1 MLCNQ
6 CGLELPKKSKPCPR
20 CGSNNKNTSGKKD
33 TALDTDRITK
43 EEYMALTNIKSP
55 EEAKKYFAR
64 LKRLFIGTFVSSTIM
79 KIFSY
84 ADDSSDLSAFFNFI
98 FFVLTITILIYF
110 IIYSVKVLKAEK
122 LSKIYAGFCI
132 ILAPMSWLWF
142 YPYIMDPLKIIL
154 GEKKPPLRS
163 SLNK

>member
-20 CGSNNKNTSGKKD
+20 CGSNNKNTSDHKD
-33 TALDTDRITK
+33 KILDTDRITK

-55 EEAKKYFAR
+55 EEAKKYFTK
-64 LKRLFIGTFVSSTIM
+64 LKKLFIGTFVFSTIM
-79 KIFSY
+79 KIFSQVN
-84 ADDSSDLSAFFNFI
+84 DNGDINAFFDFI
-98 FFVLTITILIYF
+98 FLVLTVTILIYF
-110 IIYSVKVLKAEK
+110 IVYSVKVLKAEK
-122 LSKIYAGFCI
+122 LSKIYAAFCI
-132 ILAPMSWLWF
+132 ILAPISWFWF